1 MAPEERER
9 ATLDSD
15 VPVDMINGIN
25 YRDVESHQVAESTTK
40 RAMKL
45 GMLAFSSLGAVYGD
59 LATSPLYT
67 LNSIFPEDPTEK
79 ETMGAVS
86 CIFWGLT
93 IVVLFKYAI
102 IVFAFGPN
110 NGEGGIVAIY
120 AKIARELN
128 LGQRGSASTNP
139 EDDLIQLQKSE
150 TQGSWAASGNHKTD
164 DMWNNKVWRAVAP
177 FLRTMPLF
185 LCLLGSSFLMSDG
198 LLTPVQSVLSA
209 IEGIEIPQ
217 PSMQKHVVLISCFII
232 VFIFVF
238 QRLGSAKLSMVCSPI
253 LFVWLISLG
262 VIGIYNITYHPA
274 ILKATNPK
282 YAIDYLKAGGID
294 SMGNVILCLTGTE
307 AMFADVGHFSP
318 WAIRLSVL
326 VLVYP
331 MCALAYF
338 GQGARMVLEPSLMK
352 NIFYLT
358 IPGPQNGGL
367 YWFIFVLALLSTII
381 ASQSIILGVF
391 SISKQLIQL
400 DCMPNFPVVHTSE
413 KIYGKVYVPILNYF
427 LLVCCVLATIGFKNS
442 NNTAS
447 AFGLC
452 VAVDFFITTVMISMS
467 IVLVHKHHWVWGIL
481 MLFSFGLLDMT
492 FVAAEMKKVPSGAW
506 FPLMMGV
513 IFISVMLLW
522 RWGNGERMKY
532 EFDHRVPMRRLFE
545 RKKPR
550 PSHIQS
556 LNLGTK
562 EKYAQNFDDSIE
574 TVSDDNVSE
583 LDLGVK
589 EKKDVQ
595 VRHREINAATNAAP
609 IPRYPGMSIFY
620 NNLRFTLRSP
630 NTVPGVFKTFVDSF
644 PTLSEHVV
652 LLAIR
657 IATVPRVKPEDRV
670 KIVPV
675 PGVDGLFR
683 GVVSF
688 GFVES
693 AKMTPELEDE
703 IAARVGYTIDGYNE
717 DRKVVHVFNKQL
729 CYGAGYDKDDY
740 ANRGKVARTAI
751 YSAIWCRRMLI
762 DWIYG
767 PAEYFFNASDRVVKI
782 IVKDPSST
790 PISVTTAAYI

>member
-1 MAPEERER
+1 
-9 ATLDSD
+9 
-15 VPVDMINGIN
+15 MINGVN
-25 YRDVESHQVAESTTK
+25 YSDLESHRIAPSTSK
-40 RAMKL
+40 RALKV

-67 LNSIFPEDPTEK
+67 LNSIFPNDPTEA

-93 IVVLFKYAI
+93 LVVLIKYSI

-128 LGQRGSASTNP
+128 LGQRGCASTNP

-150 TQGSWAASGNHKTD
+150 TQGSWSSNGRKESHP
-164 DMWNNKVWRAVAP
+164 MWDNKIWLSIAP
-177 FLRTMPLF
+177 TMRKLPLF
-185 LCLLGSSFLMSDG
+185 MCLLGSAFLMSDG

-238 QRLGSAKLSMVCSPI
+238 QRMGSAKLSMVCSPI
-253 LFVWLISLG
+253 LFVWLLSLG
-262 VIGIYNITYHPA
+262 IIGIYNITYHPA

-318 WAIRLSVL
+318 WAIRISVL

-358 IPGPQNGGL
+358 IPGPPNGGL

-391 SISKQLIQL
+391 SISRQLIQL

-413 KIYGKVYVPILNYF
+413 KIFGKVYVPILNYF

-452 VAVDFFITTVMISMS
+452 VAADFFITTVMISMS
-467 IVLVHKHHWVWGIL
+467 IVLVHKHHWVWGVL

-506 FPLMMGV
+506 FPLMMGF
-513 IFISVMLLW
+513 IFVSVMLLW

-545 RKKPR
+545 RKKSR
-550 PSHIQS
+550 PSHVQALDLS
-556 LNLGTK
+556 KK
-562 EKYAQNFDDSIE
+562 EVDADFGQQHHFDDSID
-574 TVSDDNVSE
+574 TVSEIVSN

-595 VRHREINAATNAAP
+595 IRHREINTSTNSTP
-609 IPRYPGMSIFY
+609 INRYPGMSIFY

-644 PTLSEHVV
+644 PTLSDHVI

-657 IATVPRVKPEDRV
+657 IATVPRVRPEDRL
-670 KIVPV
+670 KIVSV
-675 PGVDGLFR
+675 PGVDGLYR

-703 IAARVGYTIDGYNE
+703 IAARVGYTVSGYDE
-717 DRKVVHVFNKQL
+717 DERKVVHVFNKQL

-740 ANRGKVARTAI
+740 SNRSAISRAAI
-751 YSAIWCRRMLI
+751 YSTIWCRRMLI

-767 PAEYFFNASDRVVKI
+767 PAEYFFNASDRVVKV